1 MNTLKAEK
9 VNILDEPKRAE
20 DLMIGTLNKLIF
32 KSDKNDSTF
41 IIGSFI
47 GSTRK
52 EFIALG
58 DMFQPE
64 IGVEYRLRGQWVS
77 NDRFGK
83 QFKFHWHTIERP
95 TNSRGMYAYLV
106 RMCKWIGPAI
116 ANQICDAYGDK
127 ALDILK
133 SSPDRVAA
141 QIKGITPDRA
151 KEIQDILIAN
161 DSFETVMVDLEGMF
175 ASIKGL
181 PRSLTSSAL
190 KTWGSDAVEI
200 IKKNPYR
207 LTKIK
212 GVGFHM
218 ADEVALN
225 IGFNRDSYRRERAAV
240 WHVITE
246 TMQSTGSV
254 WVSMDEI
261 EAGVMKLIGK
271 KGIDGIFRLQK
282 LGMIV
287 ERDAFYTIASTDADE
302 TYIAKKI
309 GELLTTPWEK
319 STGPSGS
326 ENTTQP
332 MELTFTSLS
341 I

>member
-1 MNTLKAEK
+1 MNTLRAEK
-9 VNILDEPKRAE
+9 VKNNPQEEPKQAE
-20 DLMIGTLNKLIF
+20 DMMTGTLNKLIW
-32 KSDKNDSTF
+32 KSDKNDSNF

-47 GSTRK
+47 GSSRK

-64 IGVEYRLRGQWVS
+64 IGVEYRLRGQWVN

-83 QFKFHWHTIERP
+83 QFKFYWHTIERP

-106 RMCKWIGPAI
+106 RMCKWVGPSI

-127 ALDILK
+127 ALEVLK
-133 SSPDRVAA
+133 KSPDRVAA
-141 QIKGITPDRA
+141 QIKGITSDRA
-151 KEIQDILIAN
+151 KEIQEILITN

-190 KTWGSDAVEI
+190 KTWGADAASMVKE
-200 IKKNPYR
+200 NPYR

-218 ADEVALN
+218 ADEVALT
-225 IGFNRDSYRRERAAV
+225 IGFDRDSYRRERAAV
-240 WHVITE
+240 WHVVTE

-254 WVSMDEI
+254 WISMDEI
-261 EAGVMKLIGK
+261 EAGVMSLIGK
-271 KGIDGIFRLQK
+271 KGLDGIFRLQK
-282 LGMIV
+282 SGIIV
-287 ERDAFYTIASTDADE
+287 ERNAFYTIASTDADE

-309 GELLTTPWEK
+309 GELTTPCLEK
-319 STGPSGS
+319 NS
-326 ENTTQP
+326 
-332 MELTFTSLS
+332 
-341 I
+341 